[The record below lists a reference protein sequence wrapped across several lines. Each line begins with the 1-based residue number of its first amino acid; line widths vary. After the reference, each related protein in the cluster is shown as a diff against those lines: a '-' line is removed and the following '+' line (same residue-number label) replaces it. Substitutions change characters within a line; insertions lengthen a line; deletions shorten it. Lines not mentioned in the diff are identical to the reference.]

1 MTTEPYEACR
11 SAGCRVLSSSVQ
23 KRIADWSEFMDCES
37 DGDMGQDMSYVTE
50 SKDDTD
56 VVGHSSTHARRKPK
70 LNGKGEK
77 CST

>member
-1 MTTEPYEACR
+1 
-11 SAGCRVLSSSVQ
+11 
-23 KRIADWSEFMDCES
+23 MDCES